1 MPGQRAASML
11 VLLAAV
17 LLPFLAECQI
27 IGTAVGSSAPTGTKA
42 NLTAITTGSQKV
54 SAARLKEL
62 ADQWRL
68 TPEEANAIGEPHG
81 AGK

>member
-1 MPGQRAASML
+1 MPGQRAASL
-11 VLLAAV
+11 VVLLAAV
-17 LLPFLAECQI
+17 LLPFLAEGQGI
-27 IGTAVGSSAPTGTKA
+27 STTVESSAPTGTKA
-42 NLTAITTGSQKV
+42 NLTAITTGSEKV

-68 TPEEANAIGEPHG
+68 TPEESRAIGEPHG